1 VEAVVGRLIVVA
13 NQKGG
18 VGKTTTAVNLAIAL
32 GLRALANGVERS
44 NSARSSESRGAA
56 SVSPNRND
64 QHRSK
69 ESDAEARQGDRR
81 DASERAKASA
91 ENRDAGAVAEAMSVQ
106 SGANRDA
113 EGGANS
119 HDAARGNA
127 GEVHAHAKATGG
139 AAGSG
144 SDTAEGGLD
153 LSSEGAGG
161 ATGATGGAAEA
172 GAGANVGASG
182 AGELGADGPDS
193 ADRRADG
200 HGGADRGTGAQA
212 HAERT
217 DQARES
223 KRNGVLLIDLDPQG
237 NASSGIIADTRLA
250 ELKSSG
256 KTIYEALVGRIA
268 LSEAIRPARERVFL
282 APSGPD
288 LVGAEI
294 ELAMRE
300 GRERVLQQILA
311 PIRDDYEYI
320 IVDTPPSLGLLTLNA
335 LVAADSVIVPM
346 QCEYYALEGL
356 SALLETIKRIRSSL
370 NPALKID
377 GLVLTMFDARNRLS
391 HEIAREVEK
400 HFPEKVFQN
409 VIPRNV
415 RLSESPS
422 HGLSVI
428 EYDPKS
434 AGAIAYQNLAAELVA
449 RLNGGSTG
457 PMKPEESDEAPARRS
472 WSLRALFARD
482 NERGKR

>member
-1 VEAVVGRLIVVA
+1 MGRLIVIA

-32 GLRALANGVERS
+32 GQRALTNEIKKGAKEERVL
-44 NSARSSESRGAA
+44 E
-56 SVSPNRND
+56 V
-64 QHRSK
+64 
-69 ESDAEARQGDRR
+69 
-81 DASERAKASA
+81 
-91 ENRDAGAVAEAMSVQ
+91 
-106 SGANRDA
+106 GANQSHWRPDGTQDGATECPIGTQADQSPKRTSATNGRREITA
-113 EGGANS
+113 EL
-119 HDAARGNA
+119 R
-127 GEVHAHAKATGG
+127 ETKLKAEEIKTAPQVGQ
-139 AAGSG
+139 AAG
-144 SDTAEGGLD
+144 GL
-153 LSSEGAGG
+153 G
-161 ATGATGGAAEA
+161 
-172 GAGANVGASG
+172 
-182 AGELGADGPDS
+182 
-193 ADRRADG
+193 
-200 HGGADRGTGAQA
+200 
-212 HAERT
+212 
-217 DQARES
+217 
-223 KRNGVLLIDLDPQG
+223 KVLLVDLDPQG

-256 KTIYEALVGRIA
+256 KTIYEALVGRIP
-268 LSEAIRPARERVFL
+268 LSDAIRSARERVFL

-294 ELAMRE
+294 ELATRE
-300 GRERVLQQILA
+300 GRERVLRQMLA
-311 PIRDDYEYI
+311 PVRDDYEYI

-356 SALLETIKRIRSSL
+356 SALLGTIKRIRSSL
-370 NPALKID
+370 NPSLQID

-422 HGLSVI
+422 HGLSVL

-434 AGAIAYQNLAAELVA
+434 AGAEAYRNLAAELLA
-449 RLNGGSTG
+449 RLEGGAPRPRNG
-457 PMKPEESDEAPARRS
+457 EIEDAPARRS

>member
-1 VEAVVGRLIVVA
+1 MFHVKHFLVEAVVGRLIVVA

-32 GLRALANGVERS
+32 GLRALANSAERS
-44 NSARSSESRGAA
+44 NSAPPLDGRNPVTPSSVENEATKGQAGTL
-56 SVSPNRND
+56 
-64 QHRSK
+64 SK
-69 ESDAEARQGDRR
+69 P
-81 DASERAKASA
+81 
-91 ENRDAGAVAEAMSVQ
+91 
-106 SGANRDA
+106 
-113 EGGANS
+113 
-119 HDAARGNA
+119 
-127 GEVHAHAKATGG
+127 GG
-139 AAGSG
+139 AAN
-144 SDTAEGGLD
+144 EHPERK
-153 LSSEGAGG
+153 SSVV
-161 ATGATGGAAEA
+161 EA
-172 GAGANVGASG
+172 RG
-182 AGELGADGPDS
+182 AGEPRPGGHSS
-193 ADRRADG
+193 ADRRPA
-200 HGGADRGTGAQA
+200 AQA
-212 HAERT
+212 HADRT
-217 DQARES
+217 DQAREH
-223 KRNGVLLIDLDPQG
+223 KRNSVLLVDLDPQG

-256 KTIYEALVGRIA
+256 KTIYEALVGRIS
-268 LSEAIRPARERVFL
+268 LSDAIRPARERVFL

-449 RLNGGSTG
+449 RLNGGSTA
-457 PMKPEESDEAPARRS
+457 PAKPEESDEAPARRS

>member
-1 VEAVVGRLIVVA
+1 MGRLIVVA

-32 GLRALANGVERS
+32 GQRDPI
-44 NSARSSESRGAA
+44 SEA
-56 SVSPNRND
+56 D
-64 QHRSK
+64 
-69 ESDAEARQGDRR
+69 EL
-81 DASERAKASA
+81 ASA
-91 ENRDAGAVAEAMSVQ
+91 LVDP
-106 SGANRDA
+106 
-113 EGGANS
+113 
-119 HDAARGNA
+119 
-127 GEVHAHAKATGG
+127 K
-139 AAGSG
+139 
-144 SDTAEGGLD
+144 
-153 LSSEGAGG
+153 
-161 ATGATGGAAEA
+161 
-172 GAGANVGASG
+172 
-182 AGELGADGPDS
+182 
-193 ADRRADG
+193 
-200 HGGADRGTGAQA
+200 GTGASILELPSSKTA
-212 HAERT
+212 GE
-217 DQARES
+217 AR
-223 KRNGVLLIDLDPQG
+223 KVLLVDLDPQG

-256 KTIYEALVGRIA
+256 KTIYEALVGRIP
-268 LSEAIRPARERVFL
+268 LVDAIRSARERVFL

-294 ELAMRE
+294 ELATRK
-300 GRERVLQQILA
+300 GRERVLKQILA
-311 PIRDDYEYI
+311 PVRDDYAFV

-356 SALLETIKRIRSSL
+356 SALLETIKRIRASL
-370 NPALKID
+370 NPRLRID

-400 HFPEKVFQN
+400 HFPDKVFQS

-422 HGLSVI
+422 HGLSVL

-434 AGAIAYQNLAAELVA
+434 AGAEAYRSLASELLA
-449 RLNGGSTG
+449 RLEGGVTG
-457 PMKPEESDEAPARRS
+457 PARKDSDEVSSRRS

>member
-1 VEAVVGRLIVVA
+1 VGRLIVVA

-18 VGKTTTAVNLAIAL
+18 VGKTTTVVNLAIAL
-32 GLRALANGVERS
+32 GQKG
-44 NSARSSESRGAA
+44 
-56 SVSPNRND
+56 
-64 QHRSK
+64 HR
-69 ESDAEARQGDRR
+69 
-81 DASERAKASA
+81 
-91 ENRDAGAVAEAMSVQ
+91 
-106 SGANRDA
+106 
-113 EGGANS
+113 
-119 HDAARGNA
+119 
-127 GEVHAHAKATGG
+127 
-139 AAGSG
+139 
-144 SDTAEGGLD
+144 
-153 LSSEGAGG
+153 
-161 ATGATGGAAEA
+161 
-172 GAGANVGASG
+172 
-182 AGELGADGPDS
+182 
-193 ADRRADG
+193 
-200 HGGADRGTGAQA
+200 
-212 HAERT
+212 
-217 DQARES
+217 
-223 KRNGVLLIDLDPQG
+223 VLLVDLDPQG

-256 KTIYEALVGRIA
+256 KTIYEALMGRIP
-268 LSEAIRPARERVFL
+268 LNEVIRPARDKVCL

-294 ELAMRE
+294 ELATRE
-300 GRERVLQQILA
+300 GRERVLKQILA
-311 PIRDDYEYI
+311 PVRKDYDYVL
-320 IVDTPPSLGLLTLNA
+320 VDTPPSLGLLTLNA

-370 NPALKID
+370 NPGLKID

-400 HFPEKVFQN
+400 HFPDKVFQS

-434 AGAIAYQNLAAELVA
+434 AGAEAYQNLATELVA
-449 RLNGGSTG
+449 RLKGGTST
-457 PMKPEESDEAPARRS
+457 PSEESADAPARRS

>member
-1 VEAVVGRLIVVA
+1 MFHVKHFLVEAVVGRLIVVA

-32 GLRALANGVERS
+32 GLRALADSADRS
-44 NSARSSESRGAA
+44 KPARSSESRSAA
-56 SVSPNRND
+56 SPSLNRND
-64 QHRSK
+64 PEGKSPVLETKGAGGSGTDGHGSADRKADGQALAEQRK
-69 ESDAEARQGDRR
+69 DDAEAL
-81 DASERAKASA
+81 A
-91 ENRDAGAVAEAMSVQ
+91 ENR
-106 SGANRDA
+106 R
-113 EGGANS
+113 NS
-119 HDAARGNA
+119 
-127 GEVHAHAKATGG
+127 
-139 AAGSG
+139 
-144 SDTAEGGLD
+144 
-153 LSSEGAGG
+153 
-161 ATGATGGAAEA
+161 
-172 GAGANVGASG
+172 
-182 AGELGADGPDS
+182 
-193 ADRRADG
+193 
-200 HGGADRGTGAQA
+200 
-212 HAERT
+212 
-217 DQARES
+217 
-223 KRNGVLLIDLDPQG
+223 VLLIDLDPQG
-237 NASSGIIADTRLA
+237 NASSGIIADTRLS

-449 RLNGGSTG
+449 RLNGGSTA
-457 PMKPEESDEAPARRS
+457 PAKPEESDEAPARRS